1 MLWLNIL
8 LQSYI
13 FISDAVTNEHIKLLQ
28 CFVAVFGGDHFIK
41 VELLTEEGC
50 VFGGLVICRISLSN
64 EGLNGSYSTMR
75 YSHAQKNIIGF
86 KKKE

>member
-28 CFVAVFGGDHFIK
+28 CFLAVFAGDHFIE
-41 VELLTEEGC
+41 VELLTEEGRA
-50 VFGGLVICRISLSN
+50 FGELVICRISLYLVK
-64 EGLNGSYSTMR
+64 GLMDPTVLWDIHMLR
-75 YSHAQKNIIGF
+75 KT
-86 KKKE
+86 